1 MTATATAAIITTT
14 TAAAALVKWDTSC
27 SVELPL
33 IIWCE
38 ARKECLSDEKETSC
52 RKTNKAM
59 QAMTKGVVS
68 GHENAILYP
77 RFLNRWIHIN
87 FGKKK
92 IVIDMGKPMDWD
104 MKLFKRH
111 FKMTNLSVSKAH
123 KLFRKLLPKRLFNTR
138 GIIGI
143 IRFDS
148 SLSVSPKDPRLSSF
162 VSCGCCSLGKLRGSR
177 ERKRLKERCQEYRSH
192 SILGLL

>member
-1 MTATATAAIITTT
+1 MLPDRSLLIGQK
-14 TAAAALVKWDTSC
+14 LVENAK
-27 SVELPL
+27 
-33 IIWCE
+33 
-38 ARKECLSDEKETSC
+38 
-52 RKTNKAM
+52 M
-59 QAMTKGVVS
+59 QNSNTIFWVIFKQCAKGVVS

-77 RFLNRWIHIN
+77 RFLDRWIHSN

-148 SLSVSPKDPRLSSF
+148 SLSISPKDPRLSSF

-177 ERKRLKERCQEYRSH
+177 ERKRLKERCREYRSH

>member
-77 RFLNRWIHIN
+77 RILDRWI
-87 FGKKK
+87 
-92 IVIDMGKPMDWD
+92 VILAG
-104 MKLFKRH
+104 
-111 FKMTNLSVSKAH
+111 
-123 KLFRKLLPKRLFNTR
+123 KLLLMYFLKR
-138 GIIGI
+138 
-143 IRFDS
+143 
-148 SLSVSPKDPRLSSF
+148 SLRTDGGRCGQRTSKSKTSCGGHKHQLSSKW
-162 VSCGCCSLGKLRGSR
+162 SQ
-177 ERKRLKERCQEYRSH
+177 KRISAVGAKQLLVVLLLTWRQHHGNLK
-192 SILGLL
+192 